1 MTTLTEEDK
10 RLLEA
15 RSERML
21 DLDPEEAAEAR
32 ETKEAQRAAALEK
45 ALHRALQRSK
55 RAAKKLQREGVDTEP
70 ASPEEEILQRLTELE
85 ALQHDFNSRLMPL
98 TSIHKHLRAMAIQVE
113 ALVRKEFVSQLG
125 ALDPPFALTVNR
137 VPLLGSGTSD
147 AGVLLAAL
155 AQTGVGTRR
164 YVDIGCGSSGGTT
177 VFLSVEMGWEGLL
190 IDGSEEAIARRRHV
204 FDPTGARSIA
214 AFITRE
220 NVNQVLEENGMSG
233 DIDVLSIDIDGNDY
247 WIWDAIE
254 VVQPRVVVAEYNW
267 RFGATEAITVP
278 YRPDF
283 DRKAGGLPQGYHG
296 TSLAALAA
304 LARRKGYRLVACDPD
319 GDNSFYIRNDL
330 APDIREVEPALAYRV
345 RRHPDGG
352 KWEPPEEFLE
362 RTRAQGLDFETV
374 A

>member
-1 MTTLTEEDK
+1 MTSLTDED
-10 RLLEA
+10 RRFLET
-15 RSERML
+15 RNERAL
-21 DLDPEEAAEAR
+21 ELDPEEVAEAR
-32 ETKEAQRAAALEK
+32 ETKEAQRAVALEK

-55 RAAKKLQREGVDTEP
+55 RAAKRLQREGVDAEP
-70 ASPEEEILQRLTELE
+70 SSPEEEVLQRLTELE

-98 TSIHKHLRAMAIQVE
+98 ASIHKHLRAVSIQVE
-113 ALVRKEFVSQLG
+113 ALVRREFVTQLG
-125 ALDPPFALTVNR
+125 PLAPPFALTVNR

-164 YVDIGCGSSGGTT
+164 FVDIGCGSSGGTT

-204 FDPTGARSIA
+204 FETTGARSLHS
-214 AFITRE
+214 FITRE
-220 NVNQVLEENGMSG
+220 NVNGLLEENGMTG

-247 WIWDAIE
+247 WIWDAVE
-254 VVQPRVVVAEYNW
+254 VAQPRVVVAEYNW
-267 RFGATEAITVP
+267 RLGATEAITVP

-283 DRKAGGLPQGYHG
+283 DRKEGGLPQGYHG
-296 TSLAALAA
+296 ASLAALAS
-304 LARRKGYRLVACDPD
+304 LARKKGYRLVACDPD
-319 GDNSFYIRNDL
+319 GDNSFYIKDGL
-330 APDIREVEPALAYRV
+330 APDIPEVEPALAYRV

-352 KWEPPEEFLE
+352 KWERPEEFIARVRETGLE
-362 RTRAQGLDFETV
+362 FETV